1 MRSTLR
7 TLTETM
13 LGDISLQ
20 AARGSGVLK
29 VTGPTVYT
37 KNLAKWFPV
46 TDFAVDNPRLV
57 AAGRRQSGRD

>member
-1 MRSTLR
+1 
-7 TLTETM
+7 M